1 MHKTIFAS
9 GIAIAAIL
17 AALTL
22 PAAASDCRV
31 ADPTGTPLNIRD
43 KPNGRI
49 VATARTGDL
58 IQVYDNEDQFDNE
71 GRRWYHVGLSTSA
84 APDGYAFARY
94 IRCP

>member
-1 MHKTIFAS
+1 MHKTVF
-9 GIAIAAIL
+9 AIAAAMI
-17 AALTL
+17 AFTL

-43 KPNGRI
+43 TPNTRI

-58 IQVYDNEDQFDNE
+58 IQVYDNEDRFDSQ
-71 GRRWYHVGLSTSA
+71 GRRWYHVGLRTSV

>member
-1 MHKTIFAS
+1 MHRTLFAI
-9 GIAIAAIL
+9 GATL
-17 AALTL
+17 VALTM

-43 KPNGRI
+43 KPNGKI
-49 VATARTGDL
+49 VATARNGVL
-58 IQVYDNEDQFDNE
+58 IQVYDNQDAFDSQ
-71 GRRWYHVGLSTSA
+71 GRRWYLVGLNTSS